1 MTISRSSL
9 PISLTLPIS
18 PRSIQ
23 FSGKRVMVRAG
34 RPVFFKNKQAV
45 GFQSQVASYAA
56 SSAPP
61 ELLTCPISLSVVFV
75 VQRPKALGGKRHPAG
90 RIPAVKRPDLDN
102 LVKGLLDAIKGY
114 WVDDS
119 QIVSM
124 QLQKHY
130 AAKEEKPHIH
140 ITIDEYRAEP
150 S

>member
-1 MTISRSSL
+1 M
-9 PISLTLPIS
+9 
-18 PRSIQ
+18 
-23 FSGKRVMVRAG
+23 
-34 RPVFFKNKQAV
+34 FFKNKQAV
-45 GFQSQVASYAA
+45 GFQQQVASYAA
-56 SSAPP
+56 SSAPS

-90 RIPAVKRPDLDN
+90 RIPATKRPDLDN

-130 AAKEEKPHIH
+130 AAKEEKPHIQ
-140 ITIDEYRAEP
+140 IYIDEYRAEP